1 MVKLNYNTCI
11 YCACCFHPHGDDVA
25 ESDAVAVTV
34 VEVKMADLSGT
45 QLSEQK
51 GTETE
56 PRIRQ
61 RRPWGDMHMT
71 NKVGLTAEL
80 PETLGFYDISAVR
93 RERREHPTGN
103 VKAPLLTLI
112 TFRKIKLRL
121 LQFIFFVCLFA
132 GFVCQQ
138 FSCSYFGNIYITTAV
153 AFLIYI
159 SF

>member
-1 MVKLNYNTCI
+1 MT
-11 YCACCFHPHGDDVA
+11 A
-25 ESDAVAVTV
+25 

-61 RRPWGDMHMT
+61 RRPWGDVHMT

-103 VKAPLLTLI
+103 VEGPPIDVNNVPENKTSI
-112 TFRKIKLRL
+112 NIS
-121 LQFIFFVCLFA
+121 VCLF
-132 GFVCQQ
+132 VCRLCV
-138 FSCSYFGNIYITTAV
+138 STV
-153 AFLIYI
+153 FL
-159 SF
+159 